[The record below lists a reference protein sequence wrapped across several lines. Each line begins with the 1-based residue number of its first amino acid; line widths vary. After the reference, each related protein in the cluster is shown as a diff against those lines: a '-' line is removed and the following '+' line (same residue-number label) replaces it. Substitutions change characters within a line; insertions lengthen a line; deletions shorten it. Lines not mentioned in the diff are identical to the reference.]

1 MNRLRVGTFRAWR
14 GVCACALVLVGGFPC
29 TALSAAPDASAS
41 VWTGWVSWVSDGDT
55 LVILPDQAH
64 EPVKLRIE
72 GIDAPE
78 SCQPGGEASRNAM
91 IELVHRKTVQVY
103 AHGTDTYG
111 RVLGRVEM
119 DGRDVAA
126 EMVGAGMAW
135 AYRFRET
142 SGPYAVLERQAR
154 LQKKGLFAESQP
166 MTPRVFRQFH
176 GSCHAP

>member
-1 MNRLRVGTFRAWR
+1 MAFAFVVS
-14 GVCACALVLVGGFPC
+14 GV
-29 TALSAAPDASAS
+29 TLSAQAEVTA
-41 VWTGWVSWVSDGDT
+41 WTGWVSWVSDGDT
-55 LVILPDQAH
+55 LVVLPDHAH

-72 GIDAPE
+72 GMDAPE
-78 SCQPGGEASRNAM
+78 TCQPGGEASRDAM
-91 IELVHRKTVQVY
+91 IALVYRKTVQVY

-126 EMVGAGMAW
+126 EMVSSGMAW

-154 LQKKGLFAESQP
+154 KQKRGLFAEPQP

-176 GSCHAP
+176 GSCHTPAP